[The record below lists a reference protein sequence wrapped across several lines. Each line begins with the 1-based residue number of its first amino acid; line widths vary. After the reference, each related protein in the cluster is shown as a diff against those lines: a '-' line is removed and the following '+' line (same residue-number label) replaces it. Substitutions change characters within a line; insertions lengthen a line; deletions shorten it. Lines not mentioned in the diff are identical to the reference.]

1 MLEERNEDVLIRQRT
16 VEDLS
21 KVARSDGFLVELDV
35 LPIDLPG
42 VAQSRGHPRSHADP
56 SYRLGHRAEVP
67 ALYCGYEVFKLGKF
81 LAMKTKILVF
91 LLEAWS

>member
-21 KVARSDGFLVELDV
+21 KVARCDGLCVELDV
-35 LPIDLPG
+35 VPVDLPG

-56 SYRLGHRAEVP
+56 SYRLRHRAEVST
-67 ALYCGYEVFKLGKF
+67 LYCGNQVFKFGKF
-81 LAMKTKILVF
+81 LAIINKD
-91 LLEAWS
+91 